1 MPLNVKQKQ
10 AIRKLLHFRSPKLVP
25 TLEKLHPADIADLFQ
40 DLNDRE
46 FPELV
51 NSLVKTGLAG
61 QTLDELPE
69 GILKNVL
76 ALVDDDRL
84 ALIIGRL
91 EPDNAVD
98 FLQLLEED
106 RKQQIVQKLPISL
119 RKRFQKLLS
128 YEEDSAGALMTTE
141 VFALPVDSTSQDA
154 IDKIREA
161 GDKLE
166 AIFYLYVVD
175 HEHRLVGVVSL
186 RQLILAS
193 PETPLQDLMA
203 TKPVSA
209 TVHDDQ
215 EHVSS
220 LVAKYDFLSIPVVD
234 DNGILVG
241 VITVDDVIDVLEEEA
256 TEDFYHMAGLS
267 DQERVFTPVSESV
280 KMRIGWVVLNL
291 VTASIA
297 AMVVGLF
304 EHKIAQ
310 AAVLATFMPLV
321 AGMGG
326 NSGSQTLAI
335 LVRGIALGE
344 LAFSKI
350 WQTILKKAATGLL
363 LGIFAGGIAA
373 IASYALKANPW
384 IGLVLFLAMSLNM
397 AFGALVGAVVPI
409 ILRALKKDPA
419 LGSGILVTALTDSI
433 GYLML
438 FTISMAFWSHIQ
450 GF

>member
-1 MPLNVKQKQ
+1 MPLNLKQKQ
-10 AIRKLLHFRSPKLVP
+10 AIRKLLHVRSPKLVY

-40 DLNDRE
+40 ELNDRE
-46 FPELV
+46 APELV

-61 QTLDELPE
+61 QTLNELPE

-76 ALVDDDRL
+76 ELIDDDRL

-98 FLQLLEED
+98 FLQLMEEE
-106 RKQQIVQKLPISL
+106 RKQKIVQKLPASI

-128 YEEDSAGALMTTE
+128 YEEESAGALMTPE
-141 VFALPVDSTSQDA
+141 VFSLPLDATAQDA

-161 GDKLE
+161 GDQLE

-175 HEHRLVGVVSL
+175 HSHKLVGVISL
-186 RQLILAS
+186 RQLILAQTN
-193 PETPLQDLMA
+193 TPLKDLM
-203 TKPVSA
+203 TPKPVSA
-209 TVHDDQ
+209 TVNDDQ

-220 LVAKYDFLSIPVVD
+220 LVTKYDFLSIPVVD
-234 DNGILVG
+234 DNGVLVG

-256 TEDFYHMAGLS
+256 TEDFYHMAGIS
-267 DQERVFTPVSESV
+267 DQERIFTPVSESI
-280 KMRIGWVVLNL
+280 KMRIGWVGLNL
-291 VTASIA
+291 ITASIA
-297 AMVVGLF
+297 AIIVGIF
-304 EHKIAQ
+304 ENKIAQ

-350 WQTILKKAATGLL
+350 WQTIFKKAAIGLL
-363 LGIFAGGIAA
+363 LGVFAGGVAA

-384 IGLVLFLAMSLNM
+384 IGLVLFLAMSINM
-397 AFGALVGAVVPI
+397 AFGALIGTIVPI
-409 ILRALKKDPA
+409 ILKALNKDPA

-433 GYLML
+433 GYILL
-438 FTISMAFWSHIQ
+438 FSISLAFWGHIQ
-450 GF
+450 GM